1 MNREETGG
9 PPPIAAQLWSLHEEA
24 SRDLLGVLR
33 RVAAIGYAAVEPISL
48 YGHPPA
54 VVRRVADELGLGIC
68 SAHAPFPSGDGA
80 AAILDEYG
88 ELGVSTLVWSLE
100 PEEFTTLD
108 GILEGADRVNRG
120 AANAAGRG
128 MRIAYHNHFAEFENV
143 FGGERA
149 YDILLREL
157 DPAVVLELDV
167 YWARTAGLEPAPLAA
182 SLGDRLE
189 FVHLKDGPA
198 RGMDDFML
206 PFGEGGVVDVDG
218 AARANPA
225 VRWNIVEADRARQD
239 MYELLRRCYDHLVGR
254 GLATGRR
261 PVESQEPL

>member
-1 MNREETGG
+1 MS
-9 PPPIAAQLWSLHEEA
+9 PPPIAAQLWSLHDEA

-33 RVAAIGYAAVEPISL
+33 RVAEIGYSAVETISL
-48 YGHPPA
+48 YGHSPA
-54 VVRRVADELGLGIC
+54 AVREVTDGLGITVC
-68 SAHAPFPSGDGA
+68 SAHAPFPAGDGA
-80 AAILDEYG
+80 AAILDEYE

-108 GILEGADRVNRG
+108 GILRGAERVNQA

-128 MRIAYHNHFAEFENV
+128 MRIAYHNHFAEFENA

-157 DPAVVLELDV
+157 DPSVVLELDT

-206 PFGEGGVVDVDG
+206 PFGQGVVDVEG

-225 VRWNIVEADRARQD
+225 VRWNIVEMDRARQD
-239 MYELLRRCYDHLVGR
+239 MYALLRDCYDHLVGR

-261 PVESQEPL
+261 HVEGPGADSELGRR